1 MEAFMSV
8 KTFYNEEEDI
18 IETILTESINNK
30 DVLRFIDDMIQ
41 LTLKCNCFSWIVDY
55 TNARYKLS
63 TMQIFDLP
71 AEVFKK
77 MDLLE
82 DKKYRIKRAIIRIND
97 NADFAFLENVA
108 NNRGQNLSVFSDR
121 NAAIKWLK
129 GNKG

>member
-1 MEAFMSV
+1 MGVE
-8 KTFYNEEEDI
+8 TFYNEDEGI
-18 IETILTESINNK
+18 IETRLTDDITNK

-41 LTLKCNCFSWIVDY
+41 LTIKYDCFAWLVDY

-71 AEVFKK
+71 TEVFKK
-77 MDLLE
+77 MDMLG

-108 NNRGQNLSVFSDR
+108 NNRGQNLLVFSNR
-121 NAAIKWLK
+121 NEAKKWLK
-129 GNKG
+129 AAKDKSN